1 MIDFDKEVQ
10 CAQVSHTI
18 IKVVG
23 VGGAGGNTIN
33 SMISHEYDNVEF
45 IAANTDSQ
53 ALNASKASLIIQ
65 LGSKSTK
72 GLGAGANPD
81 LGKRAAEEDLDVVC
95 EHIKDADVVFLT
107 GGLGGGTG
115 SGALPVIA
123 QALKERS
130 TLTIA
135 IVTLPFNFEGA
146 RRMAVAQKAL
156 KTLEGAVDTLIV
168 IPNQKLLDLHEKK
181 LSLVNAF
188 SLVNNI
194 INQCVK
200 SIADIIRRPG
210 HINVDFADVKSI
222 LKGKGFAVMGSGRA
236 SGDTKALDALKQA
249 VSSPLLSHKGIAG
262 ARGILLNIT
271 GSSAL
276 DLSDIEVA
284 ASELHAQAHP
294 DANII
299 IGLVFDESLQ
309 NDIAITIIATDFEQV
324 QEKPE
329 EKPIVTAPV
338 TPVRENKITDI
349 FFKHPVQEHVQENLA
364 QEKSQVEEAS
374 APELSAQAVQSAQP
388 TQPSDDI
395 EVPTILRRMI
405 QEKQAQQ
412 KNN

>member
-1 MIDFDKEVQ
+1 VIDFDKEVQ